1 MAIGYASPTNLSQ
14 LFEAMSALPEYRLF
28 AGGTDLMV
36 RKGRGLLPLG
46 AIINLLTVAEMQGIV
61 ESDGSLDLGALA
73 THAAIAAH
81 PGVQQ
86 AAGALAQ
93 ASSQVG
99 SPQIRNMGTL
109 AGNMCNASPAAD
121 TATPLLALEAMV
133 VAAMM
138 GRPARERHIPI
149 REFFRGPGET
159 CLEPGEVV
167 VRVRIPLAS
176 STLGTGSSFIKLA
189 RRRSLA
195 IAVINGAAWIALA
208 GSAAPCIAEAR
219 IALGAVAPTPIR
231 LPAVED
237 WLRGRP
243 VTKAVFAEAGRRAL
257 ACINPINDIRATAD
271 YRRDVAAVLVERLL
285 TQAALDANFCFE
297 DEAPVSPGCVSPA
310 QAHGVATK

>member
-1 MAIGYASPTNLSQ
+1 
-14 LFEAMSALPEYRLF
+14 
-28 AGGTDLMV
+28 
-36 RKGRGLLPLG
+36 
-46 AIINLLTVAEMQGIV
+46 
-61 ESDGSLDLGALA
+61 
-73 THAAIAAH
+73 
-81 PGVQQ
+81 
-86 AAGALAQ
+86 
-93 ASSQVG
+93 
-99 SPQIRNMGTL
+99 
-109 AGNMCNASPAAD
+109 
-121 TATPLLALEAMV
+121 
-133 VAAMM
+133 M

-310 QAHGVATK
+310 QAHVHRRPRRRGPGYDRAGQGNQATKSGITRVAAACRCGVLGTSWPSAKRTHCFRVREGVILSRTPARENGCIVWQGAGRSHLRVFELLGKHYD

>member
-1 MAIGYASPTNLSQ
+1 MTIGYASPTNLPQ
-14 LFEAMSALPEYRLF
+14 LFEAMATRPEYRLF

-36 RKGRGLLPLG
+36 RKGRGLLALG

-61 ESDGSLDLGALA
+61 ESDGALDLGALA

-81 PGVQQ
+81 PGVQHT
-86 AAGALAQ
+86 ASALAQ

-121 TATPLLALEAMV
+121 TATPLLALDAVV
-133 VAAMM
+133 VAAM

-149 REFFRGPGET
+149 REFFRGPGKT

-167 VRVRIPLAS
+167 VRVRIPIAC

-208 GSAAPCIAEAR
+208 GGAAPCIAEAR

-237 WLRGRP
+237 WLKGQP
-243 VTKAVFAEAGRRAL
+243 VTKEVFKEAGRRAR
-257 ACINPINDIRATAD
+257 ACIKPINDIRATAD

-285 TQAALDANFCFE
+285 TQAALDANFCFGNE
-297 DEAPVSPGCVSPA
+297 TPVSPGLVSPA
-310 QAHGVATK
+310 EPTGVVTK